1 MKTKFAL
8 FTIFIFSVVGCSD
21 NSTTIR
27 DIESKDSISNVV
39 DPVNKTNPSATKN
52 GEDEFS
58 VKKEFEE
65 EMINISECFSSEEL
79 EKIRYNLTKQ
89 LSFFYWWTQTREDL
103 RGIAED
109 GIDLGERN
117 ETPEDI
123 EISEKMKTENVDAI
137 YRVLSINKP
146 ILKNVSQDLFEER
159 LFDVFGINIST
170 KDFKTS
176 FYTNQKMDHEDHYA
190 LDIDLKNHIISFAFL
205 PFAFDKE
212 PDWDGLNDR
221 FEKKRIGYYTLEAF
235 DARQKYH
242 KDYLTNA
249 IQEKYNVYCSKS
261 SLEYLFHCNNYV
273 FYDNKA
279 SLSWLLTHE
288 EGKSFIITLFEFY
301 NFDKES
307 RINKLMLSDFFKRND
322 VNKGYP
328 LRTYEYKRLF
338 GEVESCSQIDYY
350 NHFKFKVRTGLMQYI
365 VDNCYDEED
374 LDDCGLK
381 KDKYICVME
390 DCFDYL
396 FKFVL
401 QGDKYKESENCHYYQ
416 VCAYLAYYL
425 QKAYDSYLSHND
437 GEPRCWHNALAN
449 NLYQDLRNN
458 DGRFEKYVKDN
469 NYFNLDGFD
478 QIMED
483 AHEQAMR

>member
-1 MKTKFAL
+1 MKAFFYLFAIFL
-8 FTIFIFSVVGCSD
+8 FVVTGCTEKSKTSVIKQDDSICVEKEKVKEQLLDNEKKVGINEKTNENMIEIEKYFSSDELDKLRYNFVRQLRCDYWRKNTIGEIRILEEDNVDVGD
-21 NSTTIR
+21 R
-27 DIESKDSISNVV
+27 SKD
-39 DPVNKTNPSATKN
+39 
-52 GEDEFS
+52 
-58 VKKEFEE
+58 
-65 EMINISECFSSEEL
+65 
-79 EKIRYNLTKQ
+79 
-89 LSFFYWWTQTREDL
+89 
-103 RGIAED
+103 
-109 GIDLGERN
+109 
-117 ETPEDI
+117 PENI
-123 EISEKMKTENVDAI
+123 EITDLEMSENMDYIYRILLKKYPIFKPVSKELFEEKMK
-137 YRVLSINKP
+137 S
-146 ILKNVSQDLFEER
+146 
-159 LFDVFGINIST
+159 VFGIDVKDRKICNSSFFTNFAMHSDYGVTYMYST
-170 KDFKTS
+170 YIDF
-176 FYTNQKMDHEDHYA
+176 N
-190 LDIDLKNHIISFAFL
+190 NRIITLGEL
-205 PFAFDKE
+205 PLLFNKE
-212 PDWDGLNDR
+212 ADWESLIEG
-221 FEKKRIGYYTLEAF
+221 FEKKGIEYHSLEAF
-235 DARQKYH
+235 DVREKFQKDFLANALNH
-242 KDYLTNA
+242 KYMVFCDKIL
-249 IQEKYNVYCSKS
+249 
-261 SLEYLFHCNNYV
+261 LERLFHINNYV

-279 SLSWLLTHE
+279 SLSWLLSDDL
-288 EGKSFIITLFEFY
+288 GKVKLAILFEFFNY
-301 NFDKES
+301 DKEP
-307 RINKLMLSDFFKRND
+307 RINKYMMDIFFKQVD
-322 VNKGYP
+322 VIKGYP
-328 LRTYEYKRLF
+328 LNTNQYESLF
-338 GEVESCSQIDYY
+338 GEVRTCPQTDYY